1 MSDSSKVAGCVIEEG
16 KVSSKSFVK
25 IIRNEEKIHECEIQ
39 SLRREKIRLKRYL
52 VDLNAVLFF
61 QNSMISSR
69 MTKWNFMLER
79 KMKKNLSL
87 EKLRKKKKSRID
99 KISSLIKRT
108 VAEVFLTQNF
118 HDTEGKIVLLSVCN
132 VFLSGDGKT
141 ATVYIDTLNNSVQNN
156 YEEVLK
162 AIENNSV
169 KIRKEFSSKIELRYT
184 PKLRFEVLKDE
195 MKKTEYGK

>member
-1 MSDSSKVAGCVIEEG
+1 MEFYV
-16 KVSSKSFVK
+16 
-25 IIRNEEKIHECEIQ
+25 
-39 SLRREKIRLKRYL
+39 REK
-52 VDLNAVLFF
+52 D
-61 QNSMISSR
+61 
-69 MTKWNFMLER
+69 E
-79 KMKKNLSL
+79 KNLSL